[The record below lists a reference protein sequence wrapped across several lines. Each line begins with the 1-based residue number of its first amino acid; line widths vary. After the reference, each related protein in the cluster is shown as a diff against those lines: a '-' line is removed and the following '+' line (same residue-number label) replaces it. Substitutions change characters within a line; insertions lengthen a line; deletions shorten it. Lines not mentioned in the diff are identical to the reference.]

1 MLCFSYRDFRS
12 STGPNYSPTVTYW
25 NVLVARLAFILIF
38 EHLIFFIVYL
48 IQWFIPDVPKDV
60 QEKIKHE
67 RFIDQRERWASKSTQ
82 IRLKSAVQSSQVR
95 NEDPTTNHLGGNE
108 TYLQRRTNRK

>member
-12 STGPNYSPTVTYW
+12 SIGPNYSPTVTYW

-38 EHLIFFIVYL
+38 EHVIFFIVYL

-67 RFIDQRERWASKSTQ
+67 RFLDQRERWSSKTTQ
-82 IRLKSAVQSSQVR
+82 ERLKSAV
-95 NEDPTTNHLGGNE
+95 NE
-108 TYLQRRTNRK
+108 TSLQRRTNRK